1 MRSPLRAIYTYI
13 SNVSIFAKRH
23 HMLLF
28 NKRHHHPQ
36 NQKTLA
42 VWCLICL
49 ATGFILGFVF
59 NNCNFHWPERLPQKQ
74 RTTRSLYANRPP
86 TPKLNITS
94 TTAGHKKE
102 VQVVVFVPTPRQW
115 EDRRANVARQFLK
128 ERWNDSQAI
137 LIFVIG
143 TKTGQRLEYELDS
156 PHQVTHI
163 PGIDYYYAPC
173 RDYGDEFDNP
183 NGTSGTTCKVYEG
196 LRYITT
202 KYKAKYVWRSGD
214 DAYLNLKVFF
224 RMLNTQGLVPQY
236 RLYMGWL
243 RSPTLQSPS
252 RTKDLLLS
260 RQPRLR
266 DLYGIHQ
273 FGSYMFGMG
282 FCLSWDVAE
291 FIGQLSIPPLQ
302 TWAEDVIVGMWLMP
316 FEIDFL
322 SVNDMA
328 NYYMLNIG
336 ETEPETHRACLL
348 SHYMRQ
354 IDWDLIYLKPNI
366 WA

>member
-1 MRSPLRAIYTYI
+1 
-13 SNVSIFAKRH
+13 
-23 HMLLF
+23 MLLF

-59 NNCNFHWPERLPQKQ
+59 NNCNFHWPERLPPKQ

-86 TPKLNITS
+86 IPKLNITS

-143 TKTGQRLEYELDS
+143 TKTGPRLEYELDS
-156 PHQVTHI
+156 PHPVTHI
-163 PGIDYYYAPC
+163 PGIIYYYAPC

-183 NGTSGTTCKVYEG
+183 NGTSATTCKVYEG

-224 RMLNTQGLVPQY
+224 RMLNTPGLVPQS

-322 SVNDMA
+322 NVNNMA
-328 NYYMLNIG
+328 NYYILNIG